1 MWLPGLLSFTEPVRD
16 FAAFG
21 IMRLARKGESSIYTL
36 ADIKIRSDASYAK
49 DYLNGKYGA
58 IPVVELGANEENGA
72 FGG

>member
-1 MWLPGLLSFTEPVRD
+1 MDRKRLRRD
-16 FAAFG
+16 EIAFVDKNE
-21 IMRLARKGESSIYTL
+21 KGESSIYTL

-58 IPVVELGANEENGA
+58 IPVVELGENKENEA

>member
-1 MWLPGLLSFTEPVRD
+1 MWILHALWLRKYCQPE
-16 FAAFG
+16 
-21 IMRLARKGESSIYTL
+21 KGEPFVYTL

-58 IPVVELGANEENGA
+58 IPVVELGANEVNGA